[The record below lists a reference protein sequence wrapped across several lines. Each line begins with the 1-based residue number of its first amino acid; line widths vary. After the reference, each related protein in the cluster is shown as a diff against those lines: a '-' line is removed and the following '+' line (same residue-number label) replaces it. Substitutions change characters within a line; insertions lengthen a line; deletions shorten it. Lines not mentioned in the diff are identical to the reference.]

1 MNSERGWLCM
11 PAVSLGI
18 TLPRGLVE
26 VVRRRLSRSPQLLV
40 EVVYHG
46 QQLSAAEALSK
57 GLVDRVAPRAMLLA
71 EGLRMLPP
79 SPLNPSS
86 LGNMKRRLHHELLNH
101 LQDPSMETPGI
112 HSRL

>member
-11 PAVSLGI
+11 PAVQLGI

-71 EGLRMLPP
+71 ECLRMLPP

-101 LQDPSMETPGI
+101 LQEPSMETPGI